1 MAQLKDLLV
10 SGSARIIGKVYS
22 PEFVGKLTGN
32 ADTATKAD
40 KADKDGDGQ
49 TITGTYL
56 SNATIN
62 GRTLTLTAPKGKT
75 ITLTTQDTN
84 TWRGIQNNVTSDS
97 TTDSLS
103 AAQGK
108 YLKSLIDGKSNNGHN
123 HDDRYYTE
131 TEIDNKLK
139 TYVPLAG
146 GVMTGILNFQSTST
160 NRIQPNQQDIII
172 NGIAESTTVGS
183 APGIGFHIGN
193 KNWGSLKFL
202 SDGSFRF
209 YNASANGY
217 NPVYA
222 SNFYGALKGNADT
235 ATNAT
240 SAGKASNDSS
250 GNSIVGTYF
259 SSVKVDANDSHK
271 YNFLSPNGATK
282 GSITIY
288 DEFQKRSTVT
298 ATTDWNT
305 LIKTGI
311 YKVQMSAW
319 GDATKMHSPN
329 SYNAQ
334 LYNYGIL
341 LVFESVANDSE
352 KRFTQIYIPHN
363 EGVNVSGSAYKR
375 MHNGSDTTTGWQV
388 WHPIA
393 RGLSWN
399 ELTGKP
405 NYAGSGSAGGAATS
419 ANKLNTD
426 AGSNV
431 QPIYFKNGV
440 PVTTSYSL
448 NATVNGAG
456 AGCASR
462 LTYYSGDNT
471 ISSTANFI
479 YKDNKIYFGNN
490 NTAGGYLNGNATNGG
505 CNSILIGD
513 DVWLGDANV
522 GGMLGLKS
530 NSGNNSGLIFL
541 NNAGTEIGRF
551 YAQYTDANIINL
563 FINKSLY
570 PTDSDKYSL
579 GDNNHYFSS
588 VTSKWLYAN
597 VKQSGTEGGVSLFGC
612 DENYSIC
619 FRQTSNLGTHGFVNG
634 DWATYFVMSNTAHRG
649 WIFRTYGNKNV
660 ASIDTDG
667 NTKIDGLLINSLGP
681 TCGGNGKY
689 SYYKIMTITITGS
702 YINRPIS
709 FEVSGRGRY
718 NSKVTILF
726 NNTDSKDPGLY
737 GFITDLDN
745 AYFIKKTATSTW
757 EVYGQYSETWGTALI
772 HRITGEGYGYSGINI
787 TLNMTNIDS
796 LPSGTTRASYA
807 YNASYANSAAKL
819 TTARTITL
827 SGAVTGSVSFDGSQ
841 NVTLA
846 TAVNHTHNYAG
857 SSSAGGSANSAVKLD
872 TASAGS
878 STQPVYFSGGKP
890 VACGT
895 SLDVS
900 ITGNAAT
907 ATNAD
912 KLDGY
917 HGSSSQTANTYV
929 LRNSNG
935 YIYTNY
941 INSNTGNGENPT
953 ISQIIVTNGSDGFY
967 RKATLAHLK
976 TSLGSMPASDVY
988 SWAKASTKP
997 SYSWD
1002 EITGKPSTFTPSSH
1016 SHNYITSNGRN
1027 NNLVIASANAGTSGA
1042 SGLAPI
1048 AGVAMYEYYASSTG
1062 PTNYGNLLTVRGS
1075 ASPGATQIALPW
1087 SGTDNIAPYIRAHS
1101 DWGNTHTWSNWK
1113 QLCFTDGSGASGS
1126 WGISVTGS
1134 SASCTGNA
1142 ATATKFATARTIT
1155 LSGAVTGSVSFDG
1168 SANAT
1173 INTSVNHSHSQYL
1186 PLAGGTMTGNINFNT
1201 KGTNYIGNGAN
1212 DNAYMVGGAFN
1223 NLVISSW
1230 YGVSFTTSCNNTTFT
1245 NKNAV
1250 SIDCRNGIL
1259 AAASLRVGNGSG
1271 ATINFCTSS
1280 GTAAPGAKIV
1290 AYSDRIEFVFA

>member
-139 TYVPLAG
+139 TYVPLG
-146 GVMTGILNFQSTST
+146 GGTMTGILNFQRT
-160 NRIQPNQQDIII
+160 NTDRIQPNQQDIVI
-172 NGIAESTTVGS
+172 NGIAESTTIGS
-183 APGIGFHIGN
+183 APGIGFYIGN

-217 NPVYA
+217 MPVYA

-235 ATNAT
+235 ATYAT

-250 GNSIVGTYF
+250 GNSIIGTYF
-259 SSVKVDANDSHK
+259 SSVEVDKNNSHK

-305 LIKTGI
+305 LISTGI
-311 YKVQMSAW
+311 YKVQMTAW

-334 LYNYGIL
+334 LYSYGIL

-352 KRFTQIYIPHN
+352 KRFTQIYIPYN
-363 EGVNVSGSAYKR
+363 EGVSVSGSAYKR
-375 MHNGSDTTTGWQV
+375 MHNGSDTTTGWQI

-393 RGLSWN
+393 RGLNWN

-419 ANKLNTD
+419 ANKLNTN
-426 AGSNV
+426 AGSSTRPV
-431 QPIYFKNGV
+431 YFSNGIPVICDTTIANNISGNANTSTLLKPYYTSSTLTTGTSSWRNGV
-440 PVTTSYSL
+440 TDGKVVWGQTWKDTSIS
-448 NATVNGAG
+448 NDT
-456 AGCASR
+456 
-462 LTYYSGDNT
+462 GD
-471 ISSTANFI
+471 
-479 YKDNKIYFGNN
+479 
-490 NTAGGYLNGNATNGG
+490 L
-505 CNSILIGD
+505 CL
-513 DVWLGDANV
+513 W
-522 GGMLGLKS
+522 
-530 NSGNNSGLIFL
+530 
-541 NNAGTEIGRF
+541 
-551 YAQYTDANIINL
+551 
-563 FINKSLY
+563 INKS
-570 PTDSDKYSL
+570 
-579 GDNNHYFSS
+579 
-588 VTSKWLYAN
+588 
-597 VKQSGTEGGVSLFGC
+597 GT
-612 DENYSIC
+612 
-619 FRQTSNLGTHGFVNG
+619 
-634 DWATYFVMSNTAHRG
+634 NT
-649 WIFRTYGNKNV
+649 V
-660 ASIDTDG
+660 
-667 NTKIDGLLINSLGP
+667 
-681 TCGGNGKY
+681 
-689 SYYKIMTITITGS
+689 
-702 YINRPIS
+702 
-709 FEVSGRGRY
+709 
-718 NSKVTILF
+718 
-726 NNTDSKDPGLY
+726 
-737 GFITDLDN
+737 
-745 AYFIKKTATSTW
+745 
-757 EVYGQYSETWGTALI
+757 
-772 HRITGEGYGYSGINI
+772 
-787 TLNMTNIDS
+787 LNMTLDGSVTAVSGFNGDLIKTTPQLCASSESNEITIKINNNGIFKDSTGTANASLRNGLDFKWYDTNWQIGNIRGSSTDSLGFGFAFKADAKSTLALKARIDTNGVYHGGVDKLATPRTITLDGLGRGSVSFDGSKDVIIKDIGYGCSKYVTQSTATAPYYRIAYYSNSSSYQDASMIFSIDS
-796 LPSGTTRASYA
+796 GYNGGGFGIIKVCFCNNNITTANQSNCEVKWLVRQGFGVDQIFVKGNAPAGGDQYADLYFKATGTYQAITIRVLSAGGRGSIGRTWVFEEGTPRAAADIRTYSYTTNSSDSGIVYSTSI
-807 YNASYANSAAKL
+807 ANKL

-872 TASAGS
+872 TATAGS

-890 VACGT
+890 VACSYTLAKSVPADAKFTDTNTWRGIQNNVTSDSTTDSLSAAQGKYLKGLIDGKLSLSGGTMTGDIGIPVAKATIDGSVPYAGSAASNKNFTDFASYKTYLGSFTNTSGTWYNIISTRHRNGANDGT
-895 SLDVS
+895 SY
-900 ITGNAAT
+900 GMM
-907 ATNAD
+907 
-912 KLDGY
+912 
-917 HGSSSQTANTYV
+917 
-929 LRNSNG
+929 
-935 YIYTNY
+935 
-941 INSNTGNGENPT
+941 
-953 ISQIIVTNGSDGFY
+953 FY
-967 RKATLAHLK
+967 STL
-976 TSLGSMPASDVY
+976 
-988 SWAKASTKP
+988 
-997 SYSWD
+997 
-1002 EITGKPSTFTPSSH
+1002 
-1016 SHNYITSNGRN
+1016 TSNG
-1027 NNLVIASANAGTSGA
+1027 NLMWNKQTDGNAWQGERTILDSSNYTS
-1042 SGLAPI
+1042 
-1048 AGVAMYEYYASSTG
+1048 Y
-1062 PTNYGNLLTVRGS
+1062 TV
-1075 ASPGATQIALPW
+1075 TK
-1087 SGTDNIAPYIRAHS
+1087 T
-1101 DWGNTHTWSNWK
+1101 
-1113 QLCFTDGSGASGS
+1113 GSGASGS

-1134 SASCTGNA
+1134 STSCTGNA
-1142 ATATKFATARTIT
+1142 ATATKLQTARTIT

-1186 PLAGGTMTGNINFNT
+1186 PLAGGKMTGNIT
-1201 KGTNYIGNGAN
+1201 YDAKGTCYIGAGAN
-1212 DNAYMVGGAFN
+1212 DAANMVGGALN

-1230 YGVSFTTSCNNTTFT
+1230 NGVSFTTSCSNTTFT

-1271 ATINFCTSS
+1271 ATINFCTSG